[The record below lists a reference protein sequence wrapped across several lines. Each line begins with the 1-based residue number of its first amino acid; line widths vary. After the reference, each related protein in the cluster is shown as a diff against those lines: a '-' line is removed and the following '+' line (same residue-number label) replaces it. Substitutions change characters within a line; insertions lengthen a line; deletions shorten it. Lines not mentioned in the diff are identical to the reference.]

1 MRYITAAGI
10 KGEFFLAVERLRAMW
25 LDKLCSRFDSNSA
38 SEQYAWL
45 GTPSGMSEVGGEKRA
60 DEIPEYELTIRN
72 KEFHGGLNF
81 KRQDIERDKTG
92 NISMTRTQEFGE
104 RVANHDVELVT
115 NLILAG
121 DGSTLG
127 TAYDGKN
134 FFAANHSSHK
144 SGTQK
149 NLLTKTTVSA
159 LQVATAAT
167 PTSTEAVKAILGV
180 IAHMLSIK
188 DDQGKLMNS
197 NAREFMVMTAPAL
210 WQYLIP
216 ATVNATINSGDTNTI
231 ASLRA
236 DGFDITCVANG
247 LLDYT
252 TEFDVYR
259 TDAPLKPYAIQE
271 EIPLELTVL
280 DESSEH
286 FKLNDA
292 IMAKA
297 YTRKNVGYARWEFA
311 AHATLST

>member
-10 KGEFFLAVERLRAMW
+10 IGQFFASVEAMRAAW
-25 LDKLCSRFDSNSA
+25 LDRLCSRFSSNSA

-45 GTPSGMSEVGGEKRA
+45 GTPGGLSEVKGEKPG
-60 DEIPEYELTIRN
+60 EELPEYQLTIRN
-72 KEFHGGLNF
+72 KTFQGGITF
-81 KRQDIERDKTG
+81 KREDIERDKTG
-92 NISMTRTQEFGE
+92 MISMTRTSEFAN
-104 RVANHDVELVT
+104 RCANHDIELVSE
-115 NLILAG
+115 LIAAA
-121 DGSTLG
+121 TG
-127 TAYDGKN
+127 TTKGLAYDGKN

-159 LQVATAAT
+159 LQVTTAAT

-180 IAHMLSIK
+180 IAHMLTIK

-197 NAREFMVMTAPAL
+197 NARQFMVMTSPAL
-210 WQYLIP
+210 WQYMIP

-247 LLDYT
+247 LLSYT
-252 TEFDVYR
+252 VDFDVYR

-271 EIPLELTVL
+271 EVPLEFPVL

-286 FKLNDA
+286 FKLNQT
-292 IMAKA
+292 IVGNA
-297 YTRKNVGYARWEFA
+297 YTRKNVGFARWEYG